1 VSGSIG
7 GSKSVTNTVF
17 VHYRYISKTTTL
29 AIQSGFTG
37 GSKSATS
44 TVFLGLR
51 GHPHGFAH
59 CLLMKK
65 VLRDYWRGARPG
77 RCGRLLSIDLAA
89 KVASLP
95 ASAKRTGEART
106 SHAERAVK
114 AVPSGHVHVRRDTY
128 ARAVNVD

>member
-1 VSGSIG
+1 
-7 GSKSVTNTVF
+7 VTNTVF

-37 GSKSATS
+37 GSKSAMS

-51 GHPHGFAH
+51 GHPYWIRPCIHGFAH